1 MANQQL
7 PVRMRDRSQ
16 QSKTAPENCAQND
29 DQLARVPVSKRSGK
43 WRRYHVKPQKRA
55 GEISHLRVGEMEFTL
70 HQRLH
75 REQNRTVDV
84 VEEIQR
90 REQDERAP
98 GIKFCLRHLAKKYI
112 TIALRHC
119 EFFSG
124 RNSQDRLR
132 LMRGW

>member
-29 DQLARVPVSKRSGK
+29 DQLARIPVSKRSGK
-43 WRRYHVKPQKRA
+43 WRRYHVKAQKRA
-55 GEISHLRVGEMEFTL
+55 GEITHLRVSQMEFAL

-75 REQNRTVDV
+75 RKQNRTVDV

-90 REQDERAP
+90 REQNERSP
-98 GIKFCLRHLAKKYI
+98 GIKFRRGHLAKKYI
-112 TIALRHC
+112 MWFLRPRVSCYITILAL
-119 EFFSG
+119 
-124 RNSQDRLR
+124 NV
-132 LMRGW
+132 